1 MGWQYVWVEIPNLA
15 IKDVRGN
22 RRAFSILN
30 TKNDDNFVEIVAR
43 FSESGYKQSL
53 FALDTGDDVTLYG
66 PFGNSFVIDE
76 KTPDNIIMIAGGV
89 GIAAFLP
96 MINTIK
102 NEKLKQRS
110 YLIYLNKDEES
121 TPFLDEL
128 KGLKKNMDFF
138 DYSTV
143 YDKLSVHCIN
153 SINKDLK
160 NNAQWWIAG
169 SQGMVDYTYDILESI
184 GVSRADMVFENFYPT
199 PKHNLTA
206 DDVAKNLANDNVFAQ
221 ALENSTNHT
230 IITDSEGI
238 VLYANRAAQNTTG
251 FSEQEIL
258 GNTPRLWGGLMSPK
272 FYKDFWK
279 RKTSGLPFE
288 GEIIN
293 RRKSGEVYYA
303 MAHIAGTNG
312 AMYYN
317 ASTNKFRCFEN
328 SAWADCITTS
338 GASGSTKSVTK
349 TANETITADT
359 TLSNDSELK
368 FNIGANESWTY
379 RYVMQINSPT
389 PADMKFAIAAPVG
402 ATCQATATSYK
413 NNNSISQLGCGVSSG
428 LMSTSATDEM
438 IEVTGSVQN
447 GANAGTITVQ
457 WAQNTS
463 NAGNTIVYKGS
474 FVNAFK
480 ETGADLAEIYYT
492 HDNAQA
498 GNLVSLDSSMR
509 AGVRKTSGSY
519 DSTVMGV
526 ISTKPGYVLA
536 DSAGSDPTA
545 APVALALSGR
555 VPVKISDENGPVKA
569 GDPLTSSSTP
579 GVAMRA
585 TQPGWV
591 IGMAME
597 DQTADIDNV
606 MTFVNRSW
614 YAGSGNTKVPSLTGL
629 TLTDG
634 SLDGVETAQ
643 TEGVKNG
650 LESSDPHLISQALD
664 ILHGIQTTVVT
675 QQTQI
680 NNIEAKNNTHQIAQA
695 AFSGGLISGDTE
707 FQANVI
713 FDALTTFKGQTVFT
727 GNSTFDGSVAFNG
740 DVVFSENSAGTVTI
754 PAGSTTASVKYTK
767 ALNPVP
773 TPSVTPQEFI
783 TGQYR
788 VTAITATGFVIELNQ
803 AQDVP
808 TKFSWTAIQ
817 SKP

>member
-1 MGWQYVWVEIPNLA
+1 MSTENVALAVKKIRFQVEEDFNFLGWQYVWVEIPNLA

-303 MAHIAGTNG
+303 MAHIAPIFDKEKHLVGFIGTEEDL
-312 AMYYN
+312 
-317 ASTNKFRCFEN
+317 TQLKLEQEKTKN
-328 SAWADCITTS
+328 S
-338 GASGSTKSVTK
+338 
-349 TANETITADT
+349 EER
-359 TLSNDSELK
+359 L
-368 FNIGANESWTY
+368 
-379 RYVMQINSPT
+379 
-389 PADMKFAIAAPVG
+389 KFAIEGSRDGLWDWNITTGDVYLSPQWKSMLGFGEKDLKGRIEEWENMLYADDKQKTMKTLNAHLEGKTPFFETEYRIRCKDG
-402 ATCQATATSYK
+402 SYK
-413 NNNSISQLGCGVSSG
+413 WVLARGMVTSRDKKHNPLRAVGTHTDITESRTRERELEKLNKFMVGRELKMVELKKQITSLQNRINESSKAKEIQSG
-428 LMSTSATDEM
+428 
-438 IEVTGSVQN
+438 
-447 GANAGTITVQ
+447 
-457 WAQNTS
+457 
-463 NAGNTIVYKGS
+463 AGNG
-474 FVNAFK
+474 
-480 ETGADLAEIYYT
+480 
-492 HDNAQA
+492 
-498 GNLVSLDSSMR
+498 
-509 AGVRKTSGSY
+509 
-519 DSTVMGV
+519 
-526 ISTKPGYVLA
+526 
-536 DSAGSDPTA
+536 
-545 APVALALSGR
+545 
-555 VPVKISDENGPVKA
+555 
-569 GDPLTSSSTP
+569 
-579 GVAMRA
+579 
-585 TQPGWV
+585 
-591 IGMAME
+591 
-597 DQTADIDNV
+597 
-606 MTFVNRSW
+606 
-614 YAGSGNTKVPSLTGL
+614 
-629 TLTDG
+629 
-634 SLDGVETAQ
+634 
-643 TEGVKNG
+643 
-650 LESSDPHLISQALD
+650 
-664 ILHGIQTTVVT
+664 
-675 QQTQI
+675 
-680 NNIEAKNNTHQIAQA
+680 
-695 AFSGGLISGDTE
+695 
-707 FQANVI
+707 
-713 FDALTTFKGQTVFT
+713 
-727 GNSTFDGSVAFNG
+727 
-740 DVVFSENSAGTVTI
+740 
-754 PAGSTTASVKYTK
+754 
-767 ALNPVP
+767 
-773 TPSVTPQEFI
+773 
-783 TGQYR
+783 
-788 VTAITATGFVIELNQ
+788 
-803 AQDVP
+803 
-808 TKFSWTAIQ
+808 
-817 SKP
+817 